1 MSSLREVI
9 LLLNCMKVFGSICIG
24 DNYILDGLCSS
35 YVCLV
40 LVESFILCIGKFSV
54 YFVNSLVIFD
64 LVGLK
69 KYIK

>member
-1 MSSLREVI
+1 MSSLRVVI

-40 LVESFILCIGKFSV
+40 LVESFILCKFSV

>member
-1 MSSLREVI
+1 MSSLRVVI

-40 LVESFILCIGKFSV
+40 LVESFILCKFSV
-54 YFVNSLVIFD
+54 YFVNSLVIVD

>member
-1 MSSLREVI
+1 MSSLRVVI

-40 LVESFILCIGKFSV
+40 LVESFILCKFSV

-69 KYIK
+69 KY

>member
-40 LVESFILCIGKFSV
+40 LVESFILCKFSV

-69 KYIK
+69 KYFK

>member
-24 DNYILDGLCSS
+24 ENYILDGLCSS

-40 LVESFILCIGKFSV
+40 LVESFILCKFSV

>member
-24 DNYILDGLCSS
+24 ENYILDGLCSS

-40 LVESFILCIGKFSV
+40 LVESFILCKFSV
-54 YFVNSLVIFD
+54 NFVNSLVIFD